1 MTLPLKLLGDWT
13 RVVAGSTLGAWAG
26 ALMLFQAIDAFE
38 NLRDYGQSGADG
50 REIAIFFLLRSPEL
64 AVQILPAA
72 LLIGALLGVFR
83 LVRHR
88 EVTAAEAAGL
98 HPGWLYVV
106 PLGLA
111 ALATLLQ
118 LGLEN
123 GPLPALRARSERYE
137 AEHILRDPL
146 KARRDVRWV
155 TSGDALWRIAV
166 ADPDESMPRWN
177 LERYGRD
184 GTHWTMHRAEG
195 VRPSPDGRWQADAVT
210 RAGWP
215 PLTVDADSA
224 LPPIPF
230 LAAELRPRPV
240 PIEQVPLGELARR
253 AGDKR
258 AVAGSAG
265 TLLLD
270 LHQRL
275 SWPWLNLSVLLAVLP
290 LVPRHGRRASTAVGV
305 LMALVTGIVG
315 WAAVVA
321 GQALASSWHQPAG
334 YWLPHLLLGLTGG
347 AFLVRR
353 WWQGRARPANGE

>member
-1 MTLPLKLLGDWT
+1 VTLPLRLLRDWT
-13 RVVAGSTLGAWAG
+13 RVVAGSTLGAWIG
-26 ALMLFQAIDAFE
+26 ALLLFQAIDAFE
-38 NLRDYGQSGADG
+38 NLRDYGQAGADG
-50 REIAIFFLLRSPEL
+50 REVAIFFLLRSPEL

-98 HPGWLYVV
+98 HPGWLYAV

-111 ALATLLQ
+111 ALATLIQ

-155 TSGDALWRIAV
+155 LAGDALWRIGVNDGDASSV
-166 ADPDESMPRWN
+166 RWN

-184 GTHWTMHRAEG
+184 GTQWTLDRADG
-195 VRPSPDGRWQADAVT
+195 VQLTATGDWHADTVT
-210 RAGWP
+210 RAVWP
-215 PLTVDADSA
+215 PLTLERAAA
-224 LPPIPF
+224 LPAIPF
-230 LAAELRPRPV
+230 LPAELKPQPV
-240 PIEQVPLGELARR
+240 PIDQIPIGELAAR
-253 AGDKR
+253 ASDKR

-265 TLLLD
+265 TLQLD

-305 LMALVTGIVG
+305 LLALATGILG

-321 GQALASSWHQPAG
+321 GQALASSWHQPLG

-347 AFLVRR
+347 ALLVRR
-353 WWQGRARPANGE
+353 WWQGRPRPVRKG